1 MSIMSLH
8 YFPLNFFVAISVIHR
23 FRVFIQQSH
32 SSCHSHSH
40 SCSYAYA
47 YQSWALIVAIGGV
60 EPASAS
66 GMRVAAQVVVGH
78 QKIVRPVFYS
88 RTHTAQCAV
97 RSAQCAVRTPPAAL
111 PLLFRG
117 AAFVPPTPPA
127 QRELFFGKRKA
138 TQPRA
143 RACTASA
150 TCGASVQASM

>member
-88 RTHTAQCAV
+88 HAHT
-97 RSAQCAVRTPPAAL
+97 AQCAVRTPPAAL
-111 PLLFRG
+111 PLLFRS
-117 AAFVPPTPPA
+117 AAFCPSHPPA

-150 TCGASVQASM
+150 TCGASVQARM